1 MLYAIKAIF
10 VAVLATVTL
19 MGGQLHAEAESSKE
33 LSVDALKRKL
43 QKSIPQ
49 LPIDKLEAG
58 PIKGL
63 YQVVSQGE
71 IYYLTADGMHLY
83 VGGQLL
89 RLDKGF
95 TNLTQ
100 EGLAKLENEKSPFRA
115 ESIKNLK
122 KTDFVTFEA
131 KQPEKHKI
139 TVFTDVDCGYCRKL
153 HRDVPELNKM
163 GITVQY
169 LAYPRAGANSESYN
183 KLVGVWCSDDQKK
196 AMDKAKL
203 EGVFENK
210 TCENTIQSKQM
221 PLVGPFGIR
230 GTPAIVTESGQLMP
244 GYLPPQRLMVE
255 LEKAKKAGK

>member
-1 MLYAIKAIF
+1 MLNVLKLGIIAVSSLLIMSGDT
-10 VAVLATVTL
+10 VLA
-19 MGGQLHAEAESSKE
+19 ADKSKGM
-33 LSVDALKRKL
+33 SVDELKKKL
-43 QKSIPQ
+43 SKSIPQ
-49 LPIDKLEAG
+49 LPIDRLEAG
-58 PIKGL
+58 PVEGL
-63 YQVVSQGE
+63 FQVISQGE

-89 RLDKGF
+89 RLENGF

-122 KTDFVTFEA
+122 KADFVTFEA
-131 KQPEKHKI
+131 TQPEKHKI

-169 LAYPRAGANSESYN
+169 LAYPRAGVNSASYD
-183 KLVGVWCSDDQKK
+183 KLVGVWCADDQQK

-203 EGVFENK
+203 EGVFEKK
-210 TCENTIQSKQM
+210 TCENSIKTKQM

-230 GTPAIVTESGQLMP
+230 GTPAIVTEGGQLMP

-255 LEKAKKAGK
+255 LEKAKAADKK